1 MTRRPADPFV
11 PPSASLAALLITLLL
26 SVIGPVS
33 AHAQTDAGDTA
44 ATASEARAA
53 AVALLDA
60 IDGLAEAERARD
72 RIAALTRTIRAHED
86 GLAALRAGLRAASLR
101 EANIGRLFEQESAA
115 LSRVLGA
122 LMAVERIDP
131 PALMLH
137 PEGPLAAVRAGMM
150 LADLAPAMQAEAQR
164 IGTLLA
170 ELEDLRLLQEEAQQ
184 TLSSGLDSLQEARV
198 TLSQAMADRRDLPD
212 APTAEEARMLALLA
226 SVQTLEAFAL
236 GLEAMAAQL
245 GTPENLNQAERERGL
260 RAFEAA
266 RGALSLPLRGTVLR
280 AAGEADAAGIA
291 RPGLVLAAEPG
302 ALVTAPLAGTV
313 RYRGPLLDYEN
324 VILIE
329 PATGYLLFLAGL
341 GRVYPRVGEVIEAGA
356 ALGLMPGEAE
366 AGQEFAPQEDMLAGR
381 SETLYLEV
389 RENGVAID
397 PALWFDLTGL

>member
-1 MTRRPADPFV
+1 MTRRPAGPFA
-11 PPSASLAALLITLLL
+11 PPYASLAALLITLLL
-26 SVIGPVS
+26 SVTGPP
-33 AHAQTDAGDTA
+33 AHGQNVAGDTA
-44 ATASEARAA
+44 AEARAA

-72 RIAALTRTIRAHED
+72 RVEALTRTIRAHED

-101 EANIGRLFEQESAA
+101 EANIRRLFEQESAA

-122 LMAVERIDP
+122 MMAVERVDP

-137 PEGPLAAVRAGMM
+137 PEGPLATARAGMM

-184 TLSSGLDSLQEARV
+184 TLSSGLDSLQDARV

-245 GTPENLNQAERERGL
+245 GTPEDGSQPDSERGL

-266 RGALSLPLRGTVLR
+266 RGALPLPLRGTVLR
-280 AAGEADAAGIA
+280 AAGEADASGIA

-329 PATGYLLFLAGL
+329 PAAGYLLFLAGL
-341 GRVYPRVGEVIEAGA
+341 GVLYPRVGEVIEAGA
-356 ALGLMPGEAE
+356 ALGLMPGGAE

-389 RENGVAID
+389 REDGVAID
-397 PALWFDLTGL
+397 PARWFDLTGL